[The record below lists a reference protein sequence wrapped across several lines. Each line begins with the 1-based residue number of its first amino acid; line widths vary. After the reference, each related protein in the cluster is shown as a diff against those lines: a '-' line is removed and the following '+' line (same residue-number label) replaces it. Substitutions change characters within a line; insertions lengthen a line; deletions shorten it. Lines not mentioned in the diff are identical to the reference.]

1 MRSRCD
7 GVNDSLTQMLLWT
20 PETKRPMTDADLRL
34 VIFDVDGTLIDSQ
47 EFILAAMRRAF
58 AAAGHEAPADRATL
72 GIVGLSLPQAMEAL
86 LPDVAAL
93 ERDALV
99 QLYKDSFRALREE
112 SGGEAHSPFY
122 PGAREALARLDSA
135 GWLMSIATGKA
146 RRGLDHMLD
155 SHGLRRLFIGTQ
167 TADDAPSKP
176 HPGMVLNCL
185 AATGAKA
192 CRAVV
197 VGDTEYDMAM
207 ARAAGA
213 RAVGVGWGYH
223 GVDRLR
229 HGGAEVIVED
239 FAALDAV
246 LEGILGA

>member
-1 MRSRCD
+1 MREIR
-7 GVNDSLTQMLLWT
+7 
-20 PETKRPMTDADLRL
+20 ALRL

-58 AAAGHEAPADRATL
+58 ARARRPAPPDAATL
-72 GIVGLSLPQAMEAL
+72 GIVGLSLPQAMEVLA
-86 LPDVAAL
+86 PEAPEA
-93 ERDALV
+93 ERDRLV
-99 QLYKDSFRALREE
+99 RLYKDSFRSLREE
-112 SGGEAHSPFY
+112 SGGEAIAPLY
-122 PGAREALARLDSA
+122 PGAREALERLDGA
-135 GWLMSIATGKA
+135 GYLLSIATGKA

-155 SHGLRRLFIGTQ
+155 SHGLRRLFTGTQ

-185 AATGAKA
+185 AATGVAA
-192 CRAVV
+192 AEAVV

-213 RAVGVGWGYH
+213 RAVGVDWGYH
-223 GVDRLR
+223 STERLLR
-229 HGGAEVIVED
+229 GGAERIVSD

-246 LEGILGA
+246 LEQFLAK

>member
-1 MRSRCD
+1 MSAP
-7 GVNDSLTQMLLWT
+7 SA
-20 PETKRPMTDADLRL
+20 ELRL

-47 EFILAAMRRAF
+47 AFILEAMRRAF
-58 AAAGHEAPADRATL
+58 AAAGVPAPADAETL

-86 LPDVAAL
+86 VPGLAAL
-93 ERDALV
+93 RRDRLV

-122 PGAREALARLDSA
+122 PGARAALDRLDDA

-146 RRGLDHMLD
+146 RRGLNYMLD
-155 SHGLRRLFIGTQ
+155 SHGLRRLFTGTQ

-185 AATGAKA
+185 AATGVPAA
-192 CRAVV
+192 RAVV

-213 RAVGVGWGYH
+213 RAVGVRWGYH
-223 GVDRLR
+223 EADRLR
-229 HGGAEVIVED
+229 RGGAEFIVED
-239 FAALDAV
+239 FGALDAV
-246 LEGILGA
+246 LEEMVVT

>member
-1 MRSRCD
+1 M
-7 GVNDSLTQMLLWT
+7 
-20 PETKRPMTDADLRL
+20 PKPAPDLRL

-47 EFILAAMRRAF
+47 AFILAAMRRAF
-58 AAAGHEAPADRATL
+58 AAARRPAPSDAETL
-72 GIVGLSLPQAMEAL
+72 GIVGLSLPQAMEVLAPE
-86 LPDVAAL
+86 LPT
-93 ERDALV
+93 RDRDGLV

-112 SGGEAHSPFY
+112 SGGEAHAPFY
-122 PGAREALARLDSA
+122 PGARDALTRLDGA
-135 GWLMSIATGKA
+135 GWLLSVATGKA

-155 SHGLRRLFIGTQ
+155 SHGLRPLFVGTQ

-185 AATGAKA
+185 AATGAA
-192 CRAVV
+192 AHRAVV

-223 GVDRLR
+223 GRDRLLE
-229 HGGAEVIVED
+229 GGAEIVIED
-239 FAALDAV
+239 FAALDSV
-246 LEGILGA
+246 LEAMLEGA

>member
-1 MRSRCD
+1 MPNTAS
-7 GVNDSLTQMLLWT
+7 
-20 PETKRPMTDADLRL
+20 PLRL

-47 EFILAAMRRAF
+47 DFIVAAMRRAF
-58 AAAGHEAPADRATL
+58 AEAGRPAPPDAATL
-72 GIVGLSLPQAMEAL
+72 GIVGLSLPQAMEVLVPGVPGAG
-86 LPDVAAL
+86 
-93 ERDALV
+93 RDRLV
-99 QLYKDSFRALREE
+99 QLYKDSFLFLREQ
-112 SGGEAHSPFY
+112 GGGKADAPFY
-122 PGAREALARLDSA
+122 PGAREALERLDGA
-135 GWLMSIATGKA
+135 GYLLSIATGKA

-155 SHGLRRLFIGTQ
+155 SHGLRRFFTGTQ

-185 AATGAKA
+185 AATGVAA
-192 CRAVV
+192 AEAVV

-223 GVDRLR
+223 SSERLR
-229 HGGAEVIVED
+229 RGGAERIVGD

-246 LEGILGA
+246 LDEIWERA